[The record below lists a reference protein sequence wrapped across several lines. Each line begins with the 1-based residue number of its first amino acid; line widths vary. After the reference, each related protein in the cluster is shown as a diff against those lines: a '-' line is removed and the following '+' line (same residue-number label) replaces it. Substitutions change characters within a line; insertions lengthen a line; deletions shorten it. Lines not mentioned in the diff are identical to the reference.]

1 MVTLAISP
9 WKKKDWVALDSNFL
23 DEQVLKCLI
32 DKLCPNKMLIMPLEI
47 FWNIIV

>member
-1 MVTLAISP
+1 MVALAISP
-9 WKKKDWVALDSNFL
+9 WEKKDWDALGSNFL

-47 FWNIIV
+47 FCIIV